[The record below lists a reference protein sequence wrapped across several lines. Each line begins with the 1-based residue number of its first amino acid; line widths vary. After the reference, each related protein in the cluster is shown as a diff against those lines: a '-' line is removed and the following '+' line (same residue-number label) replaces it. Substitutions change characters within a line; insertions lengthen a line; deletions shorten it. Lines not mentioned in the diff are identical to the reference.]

1 MKRVLVR
8 PLATADIDAAID
20 HYLSEK
26 SLSAAQGFADAVED
40 SFSLL
45 ASHSALGSERYAGLL
60 PGLAVRMWPLTN
72 YPFLV
77 FYLEHAAAVEI
88 IRVLHTRRDI
98 PAALSD
104 DAAV

>member
-8 PLATADIDAAID
+8 PLATADIDSAID
-20 HYLSEK
+20 YYLSEQ
-26 SLSAAQGFADAVED
+26 SLSAAQGFADATED
-40 SFSLL
+40 SFRLL
-45 ASHSALGSERYAGLL
+45 ASRSAIGSERYADLL
-60 PGLAVRMWPLTN
+60 PGLAVRMWPLTT

-77 FYLEHAAAVEI
+77 FYLEHAATLEV
-88 IRVLHTRRDI
+88 IRVLHTRRDV